1 MSVSSQFPIRRPLVL
16 GLVASLVLILGFGLW
31 ATMTRISGAIV
42 AQGQIEVERDRQIV
56 QHPDGGVVE
65 VILVAEGATVA
76 AGDPLLRLDGSALRS
91 ELTIVEGQLSE
102 LTGRAARLTAERDE
116 AATLEFPAELAALAQ
131 GSADVSAQLDGQRRL
146 FEARRATLAEQRELL
161 GRRIDQISA
170 QSNGLAAQRAALATQ
185 LDLIEQE
192 LASQQSLLDKGLAQ
206 AGTVLALERERAR
219 LEGQLGELAAE
230 VARTEEQVTEIEIE
244 ISSLATRRREEAT
257 DELRQI
263 GPMMLELAERRR
275 ALAER
280 IDRLEIRAPVAGIV
294 LGLQVTTPRAVLRPA
309 EPVLYVIPQDRPL
322 VITARIAP
330 IHIDEV
336 AVGQSAELVFAAFSA
351 RDTPH
356 LSGKVMLVSADALTD
371 SGTGATY
378 YTAEL
383 QLDAGEEAR
392 LGARTLLPG
401 MPVEVF
407 LQTGRRTPL
416 AYLVKPFTDY
426 FARAFRES

>member
-1 MSVSSQFPIRRPLVL
+1 VSVSSQFPIRRPLAL

-65 VILVAEGATVA
+65 DILVAEGATVA
-76 AGDPLLRLDGSALRS
+76 AGDTLLRLDGSALRS

-116 AATLEFPAELAALAQ
+116 AAILEFPAEIAALAQ
-131 GSADVSAQLDGQRRL
+131 GSVDVAAQLDGQRRL

-170 QSNGLAAQRAALATQ
+170 QSNGLAAQRAALTTQ

-336 AVGQSAELVFAAFSA
+336 AVGQPAELVFAAFSA

-356 LSGKVMLVSADALTD
+356 LSGKVTLVSADALTD

-392 LGARTLLPG
+392 LGGRTLLPG

>member
-1 MSVSSQFPIRRPLVL
+1 MTATRIPVRAPVLLGLAATLVL
-16 GLVASLVLILGFGLW
+16 VAGFGLW

-42 AQGQIEVERDRQIV
+42 APGQIEVERDRQIV
-56 QHPDGGVVE
+56 QHPDGGVVSE
-65 VILVAEGATVA
+65 ILVSEGETVA
-76 AGDPLLRLDGSALRS
+76 SGQTLLRLDGAALRS

-102 LTGRAARLTAERDE
+102 LTGRSARLVAERDG
-116 AATLEFPAELAALAQ
+116 ATTLAFPEEILTLARTSPQVA
-131 GSADVSAQLDGQRRL
+131 AQLDGQERL
-146 FEARRATLAEQRELL
+146 FTAREATLAEQGELL
-161 GRRIDQISA
+161 SRRIDQIRA
-170 QSNGLAAQRAALATQ
+170 QSNGIAAQSAALTTQ

-192 LASQQSLLDKGLAQ
+192 LAAQQGLLDKGLAQ
-206 AGTVLALERERAR
+206 AGTVLALQRERAR
-219 LEGQLGELAAE
+219 LQGQLGELAADL
-230 VARTEEQVTEIEIE
+230 ARTEGQVTEVEIE

-257 DELRQI
+257 AELRQI
-263 GPMMLELAERRR
+263 GPTILELAERRR
-275 ALAER
+275 ALVER

-309 EPVLYVIPQDRPL
+309 EPVLFVIPQDRPL

-336 AVGQSAELVFAAFSA
+336 VAGQAAELVFSAFSA

-356 LSGKVMLVSADALTD
+356 LQGKVTLVSADALTD
-371 SGTGATY
+371 SQTGATY

-383 QLDAGEEAR
+383 QLDAGEQTR
-392 LGARTLLPG
+392 LGDRALLPG

>member
-1 MSVSSQFPIRRPLVL
+1 MTASRIPVRAPVLLGLAATLVL
-16 GLVASLVLILGFGLW
+16 AAGFGLW

-42 AQGQIEVERDRQIV
+42 APGQIEVERDRQIV
-56 QHPDGGVVE
+56 QHPDGGVVAE
-65 VILVAEGATVA
+65 ILVSEGETVA
-76 AGDPLLRLDGSALRS
+76 SGQTLLRLDGAALRS

-102 LTGRAARLTAERDE
+102 LTGRSARLVAERDG
-116 AATLEFPAELAALAQ
+116 ATTLAFPEEILTLARTSPEVA
-131 GSADVSAQLDGQRRL
+131 AQLDGQERL
-146 FEARRATLAEQRELL
+146 FTAREATLAEQRELL
-161 GRRIDQISA
+161 SRRIDQIRA
-170 QSNGLAAQRAALATQ
+170 QSNGIAAQSAALTTQ

-192 LASQQSLLDKGLAQ
+192 LAAQQGLLDKGLAQ
-206 AGTVLALERERAR
+206 AGTVLALQRERAR
-219 LEGQLGELAAE
+219 LQGQLGELAADL
-230 VARTEEQVTEIEIE
+230 ARTEGQVTEVEIE

-257 DELRQI
+257 AELRQI
-263 GPMMLELAERRR
+263 GPTILELAERRR
-275 ALAER
+275 ALVER

-309 EPVLYVIPQDRPL
+309 EPVLFVIPQDRPL

-336 AVGQSAELVFAAFSA
+336 AAGQAAELVFSAFSA

-356 LSGKVMLVSADALTD
+356 LQGKVTLVSADALTD
-371 SGTGATY
+371 SQTGATY

-383 QLDAGEEAR
+383 QLDAGEQTR
-392 LGARTLLPG
+392 LGDRALLPG

>member
-1 MSVSSQFPIRRPLVL
+1 MTGSRIPVRRPVLL
-16 GLVASLVLILGFGLW
+16 GLAATVILVAGFGLW

-42 AQGQIEVERDRQIV
+42 APGRIEVERDRQIV

-65 VILVAEGATVA
+65 SILVSEGEAVA
-76 AGDPLLRLDGSALRS
+76 AGQVLLRLDGAALRS

-102 LTGRAARLTAERDE
+102 LAGRWARLVAERDGAADLTFPDDILAL
-116 AATLEFPAELAALAQ
+116 AATSSEVA
-131 GSADVSAQLDGQRRL
+131 AQLDGQKRL
-146 FEARRATLAEQRELL
+146 FQARGATLAEQRELL
-161 GRRIDQISA
+161 ARRIDQIKA
-170 QSNGLAAQRAALATQ
+170 QSNGIAAQSAALTTQ

-192 LASQQSLLDKGLAQ
+192 LAAQQSLLAKGLAQ
-206 AGTVLALERERAR
+206 AGTVLALQRERAR
-219 LEGQLGELAAE
+219 LRGQLGELAAE
-230 VARTEEQVTEIEIE
+230 LARTEGQITEIEIE

-257 DELRQI
+257 AELRQT
-263 GPMMLELAERRR
+263 GPTILELAERRR
-275 ALAER
+275 ALVER

-294 LGLQVTTPRAVLRPA
+294 LGLQLTTPRAVLRAA

-336 AVGQSAELVFAAFSA
+336 AVGQAAELVFSAFSA

-356 LSGKVMLVSADALTD
+356 LQGKVTLVSADALTD
-371 SGTGATY
+371 SQTGATY
-378 YTAEL
+378 YTAALEL
-383 QLDAGEEAR
+383 DDGEQAR
-392 LGARTLLPG
+392 LGDRVLLPG
-401 MPVEVF
+401 MPVDVF

>member
-1 MSVSSQFPIRRPLVL
+1 MTGSRIPVRRPVLL
-16 GLVASLVLILGFGLW
+16 GLFATVILVAGFGLW

-42 AQGQIEVERDRQIV
+42 APGQIEVERDRQIV

-65 VILVAEGATVA
+65 SILVAEGEAVA
-76 AGDPLLRLDGSALRS
+76 AGQTLLRLDGAALRS

-102 LTGRAARLTAERDE
+102 LAGRSARLVAERDGTANLTFQYDILAL
-116 AATLEFPAELAALAQ
+116 AATSPEVA
-131 GSADVSAQLDGQRRL
+131 AQLDGQKRL
-146 FEARRATLAEQRELL
+146 FQARGATLAEQRDLL
-161 GRRIDQISA
+161 SRRIDQTAA
-170 QSNGLAAQRAALATQ
+170 QSNGIAAQRTALTTQ

-206 AGTVLALERERAR
+206 AGTVLALQREQAR
-219 LEGQLGELAAE
+219 LQGQLGELAADL
-230 VARTEEQVTEIEIE
+230 ARTEGQITEIEIE

-257 DELRQI
+257 AELRQT
-263 GPMMLELAERRR
+263 GPTILELAERRR

-294 LGLQVTTPRAVLRPA
+294 LGLQVTTPRAVLRA
-309 EPVLYVIPQDRPL
+309 ADPVLFVIPQDRPL

-336 AVGQSAELVFAAFSA
+336 AVGQPAELVFSAFSA

-356 LSGKVMLVSADALTD
+356 LAGKVTRVSADALTD
-371 SGTGATY
+371 SQTGATY

-383 QLDAGEEAR
+383 QLDDGEQAR
-392 LGARTLLPG
+392 LGDSALVPG

-426 FARAFRES
+426 FTRAFRES

>member
-1 MSVSSQFPIRRPLVL
+1 MTGSRISMRRPVILGLAATLVL
-16 GLVASLVLILGFGLW
+16 VAGFGVW
-31 ATMTRISGAIV
+31 ATTTRIAGAIV
-42 AQGQIEVERDRQIV
+42 APGQIEVEQDRQVV

-65 VILVAEGATVA
+65 EILVSEGATVA
-76 AGDPLLRLDGSALRS
+76 AGDPLLRLDGAALRS

-102 LTGRAARLTAERDE
+102 LAGRAARLTAERDGSDALE
-116 AATLEFPAELAALAQ
+116 FPDDILALAATLPEVA
-131 GSADVSAQLDGQRRL
+131 AQLDGQRRL
-146 FEARRATLAEQRELL
+146 FEARKATLAEQRDLL
-161 GRRIDQISA
+161 SRRIDQIRA
-170 QSNGLAAQRAALATQ
+170 QSDGISAQRAALATE

-192 LASQQSLLDKGLAQ
+192 LASQQSLLDRGLAQ
-206 AGTVLALERERAR
+206 AGTVLALQREQAR
-219 LEGQLGELAAE
+219 LQGQLGELAAE
-230 VARTEEQVTEIEIE
+230 LARTEDQVTEIEIE

-257 DELRQI
+257 AELRQI
-263 GPMMLELAERRR
+263 GPTTLELAERRR

-280 IDRLEIRAPVAGIV
+280 IARLVIRAPVSGVV

-309 EPVLYVIPQDRPL
+309 DPVLFVIPQDRPL
-322 VITARIAP
+322 VITARIEP

-336 AVGQSAELVFAAFSA
+336 AVGQAAELVFPAFSA

-356 LSGKVMLVSADALTD
+356 LKGQVTLVSADALTN
-371 SGTGATY
+371 SQTGATY

-383 QLDAGEEAR
+383 QLDDGELAR
-392 LGARTLLPG
+392 LGDRVLLPG

-426 FARAFRES
+426 FVRAFRES

>member
-1 MSVSSQFPIRRPLVL
+1 
-16 GLVASLVLILGFGLW
+16 
-31 ATMTRISGAIV
+31 
-42 AQGQIEVERDRQIV
+42 
-56 QHPDGGVVE
+56 GVVAE
-65 VILVAEGATVA
+65 ILVSEGARVE
-76 AGDPLLRLDGSALRS
+76 AGQVLLRLDGAALRS

-102 LTGRAARLTAERDE
+102 LTGRAARLTAERDGLTSL
-116 AATLEFPAELAALAQ
+116 AFPADILALART
-131 GSADVSAQLDGQRRL
+131 SEEVAAQLDGQHRL
-146 FEARRATLAEQRELL
+146 FEARAATLAEQRELL
-161 GRRIDQISA
+161 ARRIDQITA
-170 QSNGLAAQRAALATQ
+170 QSNGISAQSAALTRQ

-206 AGTVLALERERAR
+206 AGAVLALQREQAR
-219 LEGQLGELAAE
+219 LEGQIGELQADL
-230 VARTEEQVTEIEIE
+230 ARSQGQVIEIEIE
-244 ISSLATRRREEAT
+244 MSSLDTARREEAT
-257 DELRQI
+257 TELRQV
-263 GPMMLELAERRR
+263 GPSVLELAERRR
-275 ALAER
+275 ALRER

-294 LGLQVTTPRAVLRPA
+294 LGLQVTTPQSVLRPA

-336 AVGQSAELVFAAFSA
+336 SVGQTAELVFSAFSA

-356 LSGKVMLVSADALTD
+356 LTGRVTLVSADALSD
-371 SGTGATY
+371 PQSGATY

-383 QLDAGEEAR
+383 ELAEGERAR
-392 LGARTLLPG
+392 LGDRLLVPG

-426 FARAFRES
+426 FAHAFRES

>member
-1 MSVSSQFPIRRPLVL
+1 MSPARQFPIRQPLVL
-16 GLVASLVLILGFGLW
+16 GLVAGLALVLGFGLW

-42 AQGQIEVERDRQIV
+42 ATGQIEVERDRQVV

-65 VILVAEGATVA
+65 EILVTEGARVA
-76 AGDPLLRLDGSALRS
+76 AGDPLLRLDGAALRS

-102 LTGRAARLTAERDE
+102 LTGRAARLAAERDE
-116 AATLEFPAELAALAQ
+116 RATLEFPAEILALAKQ
-131 GSADVSAQLDGQRRL
+131 SPEVAAQLDGQSRL

-161 GRRIDQISA
+161 GRRIDQITALADGLSA
-170 QSNGLAAQRAALATQ
+170 QRTALQTQ
-185 LDLIEQE
+185 LDLIEKE
-192 LASQQSLLDKGLAQ
+192 LVSQQSLLDKGLAQ
-206 AGTVLALERERAR
+206 AGTVLSLEREKAR

-230 VARTEEQVTEIEIE
+230 LARTEGQVTEIEIE
-244 ISSLATRRREEAT
+244 ISSLATKRREEAT

-263 GPMMLELAERRR
+263 GPMTLELAERRR

-294 LGLQVTTPRAVLRPA
+294 LNLQVTTPRAVLRPA

-336 AVGQSAELVFAAFSA
+336 SVGQPAELVFSAFSA

-356 LSGKVMLVSADALTD
+356 LDGKVTLVSADALTD
-371 SGTGATY
+371 PQTGATY

-383 QLDAGEEAR
+383 ELDEGEQAR
-392 LGARTLLPG
+392 LGDRALLPG

>member
-1 MSVSSQFPIRRPLVL
+1 VSVSSQFPIRRPLAL

-65 VILVAEGATVA
+65 EILVAEGAMVA
-76 AGDPLLRLDGSALRS
+76 AGDTLLRLDGSALRS

-116 AATLEFPAELAALAQ
+116 AATLEFPAEIAALAQ
-131 GSADVSAQLDGQRRL
+131 GSVDVAAQLDGQRRL

-170 QSNGLAAQRAALATQ
+170 QSNGLAAQRAALTTQ

-192 LASQQSLLDKGLAQ
+192 LTSQQSLLDKGLAQ

-336 AVGQSAELVFAAFSA
+336 AVGQPAELVFAAFSA

-356 LSGKVMLVSADALTD
+356 LSGKVTLVSADALTD

-392 LGARTLLPG
+392 LGGRTLLPG